1 MSEFL
6 VLGHSGFFAVRW
18 HKVSEIRYWD
28 AILSCGQPAEPGS
41 CLASEISGWQ

>member
-41 CLASEISGWQ
+41 CLASGITGW